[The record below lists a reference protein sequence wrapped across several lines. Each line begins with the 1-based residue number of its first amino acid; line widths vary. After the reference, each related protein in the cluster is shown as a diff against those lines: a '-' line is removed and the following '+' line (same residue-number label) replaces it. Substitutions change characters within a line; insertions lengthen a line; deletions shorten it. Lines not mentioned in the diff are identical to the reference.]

1 MLSVSHVC
9 SCVHTRAQ
17 QHTLS
22 VCPRCTGTHSPT
34 FSTKRAGSQLG
45 LWSHACPTSHCPG
58 DLPQKLCQARV
69 CQGKPSV
76 SPGRATRLQG
86 GLLAWSSS
94 GGSRQW
100 GAVHSWRRSW
110 NPDITFS
117 MLGGAGLGSCQEQQ
131 WVKARPPCSAV
142 GASLKLAQAPGPLGL
157 SVLLPAL
164 LLSHGCRGTLKIGQH
179 GQPGYY

>member
-1 MLSVSHVC
+1 MSHVC

-17 QHTLS
+17 QHALS

-34 FSTKRAGSQLG
+34 FPQNSLGASWASGPTLAPPHTALVTCPRNCARHECVRASPLCLLAGPHG
-45 LWSHACPTSHCPG
+45 L
-58 DLPQKLCQARV
+58 R
-69 CQGKPSV
+69 
-76 SPGRATRLQG
+76 G
-86 GLLAWSSS
+86 GLLAWSSA
-94 GGSRQW
+94 GGSGQW
-100 GAVHSWRRSW
+100 GPVHSWRRSW

-142 GASLKLAQAPGPLGL
+142 GASLKLARAPGPLGL